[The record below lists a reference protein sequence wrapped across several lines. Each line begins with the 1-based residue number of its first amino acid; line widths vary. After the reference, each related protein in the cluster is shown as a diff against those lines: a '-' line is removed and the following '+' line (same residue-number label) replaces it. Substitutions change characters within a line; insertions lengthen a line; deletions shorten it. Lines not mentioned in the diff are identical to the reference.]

1 MKKKGAKNLSFT
13 QRLQIETLSNAKIPV
28 KEIAR
33 QLGLHISTVYKE
45 LKKGE
50 YEHLIKHRDFWYG
63 DKTFTKVRYSA
74 QIAQDKYE
82 FACTNKG
89 RNLKIDKDYE
99 FVQYMEKRVN
109 EDKISPCR
117 Y

>member
-50 YEHLIKHRDFWYG
+50 YEHLIKRSDFWYG

-99 FVQYMEKRVN
+99 FCSIWKN
-109 EDKISPCR
+109 ELMKIKYRPVR